1 MRVGQNPE
9 RSNTIPGLPHR
20 YAAVIT
26 HLPDQESYHSR
37 RMEVIKACLL
47 SMREGAQGVSLVV
60 WDNGSIPE
68 LTAWI
73 KDVYQPF
80 YFIQSPNIGKS
91 NARRALFNMVE
102 PGSIMSLCDDDMLFY
117 PGWWEA
123 SEQLLV
129 EFPNVGKVSCYP
141 VRTQG
146 RWGCDFTKQ
155 WAQSHAELKI
165 GKLLPK
171 EYDYDFCTSIGR
183 DYDNHLQMSKDDQ
196 DYQVTYNGL
205 SAYCYAHH
213 CQFMGYVDR
222 LAPLLEGSNYLMADE
237 KPFDIAVDKAGY
249 LQLTTITRYARHIG
263 NVIDKKIQS
272 EIEKMGIGGIN
283 G

>member
-9 RSNTIPGLPHR
+9 RANTIPGLPRR

-26 HLPDQESYHSR
+26 HLPDQEGYHSR
-37 RMEVIKACLL
+37 RLEVIKACLI
-47 SMREGAQGVSLVV
+47 SMREGAPKVAVIV

-73 KDVYQPF
+73 KDVYKPF

-91 NARRALFNMVE
+91 NARRAIFGMVE
-102 PGSIMSLCDDDMLFY
+102 PESMVSLCDDDMLFY
-117 PGWWEA
+117 PDWWKA
-123 SEQLLV
+123 SEALLAG
-129 EFPNVGKVSCYP
+129 FPHVGKVSCYP

-146 RWGCDFTKQ
+146 RWGCERTKE
-155 WAQSHAELKI
+155 WAKANAEVKT
-165 GKLLPK
+165 GKLLPV

-183 DYDNHLQMSKDDQ
+183 DYDNHLIMSKDDM
-196 DYQVTYNGL
+196 DHMATYNGL
-205 SAYCYAHH
+205 QAYCYAHH
-213 CQFMGYVDR
+213 CQFMGYADR
-222 LAPLLEGSNYLMADE
+222 LLPVLAGSNYLMADE
-237 KPFDIAVDKAGY
+237 KPFDIAVDNAGM
-249 LQLTTITRYARHIG
+249 LQLTTVTRYARHIG
-263 NVIDKKIQS
+263 NVIDKKIQA